1 MKSTLF
7 NYTEMV
13 FLSRRLFKC
22 FCSGVFHF
30 LQTSKPWISLCFP
43 KFLVSSMARY
53 KIHCVRCMRL
63 HPHTFLIELLNCDN
77 LRMGTDLH
85 TELSVQKMC
94 LKMECPASCDFFGNT
109 LLHFPSHLYGFS
121 VLTHGIV
128 ASCTISASELCKT
141 LV

>member
-1 MKSTLF
+1 MLLLRGFPFSTDI
-7 NYTEMV
+7 
-13 FLSRRLFKC
+13 
-22 FCSGVFHF
+22 
-30 LQTSKPWISLCFP
+30 QTLDISTFSKIFSFQYGKIQNSLCKMYETSPSHIFN
-43 KFLVSSMARY
+43 R
-53 KIHCVRCMRL
+53 
-63 HPHTFLIELLNCDN
+63 LLNCDN

-128 ASCTISASELCKT
+128 AACTISASELCKT